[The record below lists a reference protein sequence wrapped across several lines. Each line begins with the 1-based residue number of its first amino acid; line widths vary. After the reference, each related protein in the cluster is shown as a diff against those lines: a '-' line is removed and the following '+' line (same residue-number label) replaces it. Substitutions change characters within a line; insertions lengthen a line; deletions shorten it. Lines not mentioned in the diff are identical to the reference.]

1 MIAAISRMAAPDPV
15 TRTGAQDAARLE
27 LSKRAYHHDDP
38 TLAER
43 VLKWII
49 DRLGRLLDAAPRHA
63 PGHGVGLVLIIVFV
77 AVVVAVVA
85 TRIGRLRRTPRA
97 DEPLLGSEQLTAAAH
112 RRRAEQFATAALW
125 AEAVRERLRAI
136 TRELEER
143 GILDPRPGRTADELC
158 VEAAARLPAAA
169 SDLRR
174 AASVFDDVWY
184 GGRTA
189 SSADEQLLHA
199 LDDRVAGSHRA
210 LVTQQ

>member
-1 MIAAISRMAAPDPV
+1 VIAAISGMAAPDPV

-43 VLKWII
+43 VLKWIA
-49 DRLGRLLDAAPRHA
+49 DRLGKLLDAAPRHA

-85 TRIGRLRRTPRA
+85 TRVGRLRRSPRA
-97 DEPLLGSEQLTAAAH
+97 DEPLLGDERLTAAVH
-112 RRRAEQFATAALW
+112 RRRAEQFANEAKW
-125 AEAVRERLRAI
+125 AEAIRERLRAI

-143 GILDPRPGRTADELC
+143 GVLDPRPGRTADELC
-158 VEAAARLPAAA
+158 VEAAAQLPAVA

-174 AASVFDDVWY
+174 AATIFDDVWY

-189 SSADEQLLHA
+189 SRADEQVLHA

-210 LVTQQ
+210 LVTQS